1 MYLEKKEFVTKESS
15 ELVNITA
22 DVKEHVKKSGIKD
35 GLCIVHSTHTTAG
48 ITVSTISDP
57 LGAQDI
63 LAEFDQLVPTRA
75 TFKHTLDTPADAA
88 GHVKIILSGNSS
100 TFPVKDNELVIGH
113 SQYILFFEFDGP
125 RDREVLIQ
133 VLGEVK

>member
-1 MYLEKKEFVTKESS
+1 MYLEKFTFTTEKSS
-15 ELVNITA
+15 ELVIIT
-22 DVKEHVKKSGIKD
+22 DIVKEHVKKSGIKD
-35 GLCIVHSTHTTAG
+35 GLCIVYSPHTTAG

-57 LGAQDI
+57 LGAEDI

-88 GHVKIILSGNSS
+88 GHVKIILSGN
-100 TFPVKDNELVIGH
+100 TAMFPVKGNELVMGH

-125 RDREVLIQ
+125 RDREVLVQ
-133 VLGEVK
+133 VLGELQ